1 MVVAKLPAVT
11 KTKAIVQTV
20 IKTKT
25 IDRVV
30 TKTTTIDHR
39 VKIDATNLTRKT
51 AKAAPNP
58 GTTEAEEEAAEATP
72 ATETAGPNPSRAR
85 RIRVVVVAK

>member
-1 MVVAKLPAVT
+1 MAVAKLPVVIRTKAIVLEVT
-11 KTKAIVQTV
+11 KTKV
-20 IKTKT
+20 I
-25 IDRVV
+25 DPVV
-30 TKTTTIDHR
+30 TKTTTIGHR
-39 VKIDATNLTRKT
+39 VKIDATNLKRKT

-58 GTTEAEEEAAEATP
+58 GTTEVEEEAAEATP

>member
-1 MVVAKLPAVT
+1 MVVAKLPEVT
-11 KTKAIVQTV
+11 RTKAIVPVV

-25 IDRVV
+25 IGQVV
-30 TKTTTIDHR
+30 TKTTMIDRR
-39 VKIDATNLTRKT
+39 VKIDATNLKRKT

-58 GTTEAEEEAAEATP
+58 GTTEVEEEAAEATP

-85 RIRVVVVAK
+85 RNRVVVVAK

>member
-1 MVVAKLPAVT
+1 MVVAKLPAVI

-20 IKTKT
+20 IKTKA
-25 IDRVV
+25 IGRVV
-30 TKTTTIDHR
+30 TKTTTIGHR
-39 VKIDATNLTRKT
+39 VKIDATNLKRKT

-58 GTTEAEEEAAEATP
+58 GTTEVEEEAAEATP

-85 RIRVVVVAK
+85 KIRVVVVAK

>member
-1 MVVAKLPAVT
+1 MVVAKLPVVT
-11 KTKAIVQTV
+11 RTKAIVPVV
-20 IKTKT
+20 IKTKM
-25 IDRVV
+25 IDPVV

-58 GTTEAEEEAAEATP
+58 GTTEVEEEAAEATP
-72 ATETAGPNPSRAR
+72 ATEMAGPNPSRAR
-85 RIRVVVVAK
+85 RSRVVVVAK